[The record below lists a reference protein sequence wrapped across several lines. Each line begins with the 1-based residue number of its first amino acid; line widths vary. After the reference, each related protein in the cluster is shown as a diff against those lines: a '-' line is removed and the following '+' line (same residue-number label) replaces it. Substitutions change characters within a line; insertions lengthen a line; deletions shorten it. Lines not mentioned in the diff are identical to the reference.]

1 MSTSKVVNKNHR
13 FKEFF
18 PETGEKTI
26 KQNSGVSQGHV
37 MRNTTTATKPRMPF
51 ETRLIFTTPILHIYK
66 V

>member
-26 KQNSGVSQGHV
+26 KQNSGVNQGHV
-37 MRNTTTATKPRMPF
+37 MCNMRTATNLEYPLR
-51 ETRLIFTTPILHIYK
+51 RD
-66 V
+66 

>member
-1 MSTSKVVNKNHR
+1 MSASKVVNKNHR

-26 KQNSGVSQGHV
+26 KQNFGVNQGHV
-37 MRNTTTATKPRMPF
+37 MCNMIATKPPIPF
-51 ETRLIFTTPILHIYK
+51 ETRLIFKTSILRICK